1 MVAAAAT
8 MAKRRQK
15 GGAHRS
21 ELGRARS
28 AHKEEDI
35 DFFAGSEAESSA
47 RVRLPRSVVGVSD
60 AVCRSTYISVPY
72 FITVIAGSD
81 DVPYVVIVLIVEYFF
96 RFRNLI
102 SPELVLLPF
111 LPFSRRKLCIGS
123 SRQYKSFFFC
133 FFLKQTIQEF
143 VNKTVYTNR

>member
-1 MVAAAAT
+1 MQFV
-8 MAKRRQK
+8 
-15 GGAHRS
+15 
-21 ELGRARS
+21 L
-28 AHKEEDI
+28 
-35 DFFAGSEAESSA
+35 
-47 RVRLPRSVVGVSD
+47 
-60 AVCRSTYISVPY
+60 VP
-72 FITVIAGSD
+72 ITAFHMVIAGSD
-81 DVPYVVIVLIVEYFF
+81 DVSYVVIVLLCILF